1 MISTLDGAITLN
13 GRSGPLGGPAD
24 HRIFQTLRSLAD
36 VILVGAGTVRT
47 EGYGPAR
54 LDHDLSE
61 RRRERGQSVAP
72 PIAVVTRSANLDWSS
87 PFFTAADERPI
98 VFTTA
103 DRDRT
108 VRLPGEDVAHFV
120 VAGEERVDV
129 SLVLDYLHRSGLR
142 SVLLE
147 GGPGLNAD
155 VVHAG
160 LLNELCL
167 TVSPLIV
174 AGTGPRI
181 LAGAEL
187 ADPLGL
193 ELIHLLEE
201 DGFFFYRFTV
211 RQPRNRASA
220 GHDAVPDRAQFFV
233 VGRSRRVRPR
243 PAADLADRCEPKF
256 RSETRQRRWAF
267 GLPVSEQFGSA
278 GTKVFD
284 YLVCGADLGEEPDA
298 LAGVDGG
305 DRDVVVKDGG
315 SHGSDRLAARGE
327 LLLAA

>member
-1 MISTLDGAITLN
+1 MRSLLPQPSTSIDPIDAYAVSPDVGIDRPFVRCNMISTLDGAISIN
-13 GRSGPLGGPAD
+13 GRSGLLGGRAD

-47 EGYGPAR
+47 EGYGPVR
-54 LDHDLSE
+54 LDDDLGE
-61 RRRERGQSVAP
+61 QRRERGQSVAP

-87 PFFTAADERPI
+87 PFFTEADARPI

-103 DRDRT
+103 DRDRG
-108 VRLPGEDVAHFV
+108 VRLPDEDVAHV
-120 VAGEERVDV
+120 VMAGDERVDV

-167 TVSPLIV
+167 TVSPLILAG
-174 AGTGPRI
+174 AGTRI

-187 ADPLGL
+187 ANPLEL

-201 DGFFFYRFTV
+201 DGFFFYRFSV
-211 RQPRNRASA
+211 RQPQSSTRGA
-220 GHDAVPDRAQFFV
+220 HDDR
-233 VGRSRRVRPR
+233 P
-243 PAADLADRCEPKF
+243 
-256 RSETRQRRWAF
+256 
-267 GLPVSEQFGSA
+267 
-278 GTKVFD
+278 
-284 YLVCGADLGEEPDA
+284 
-298 LAGVDGG
+298 
-305 DRDVVVKDGG
+305 
-315 SHGSDRLAARGE
+315 
-327 LLLAA
+327 